1 MANKPVVLIAKKCN
15 LCVTLCYMKIGYK
28 QLIYTNVI
36 CDNRVHALIVDFL
49 LIRENTGQI
58 KPVVWSIL
66 QNLILK
72 SENKVTNASS
82 RRTYLMIE
90 KARSVY
96 LKCYV

>member
-1 MANKPVVLIAKKCN
+1 MANKPVVFAAKKCN
-15 LCVTLCYMKIGYK
+15 LCVTPCYMKIGYK

-58 KPVVWSIL
+58 IL